1 MLNQHSMRY
10 LSRRLF
16 AHAWETPG
24 LAISAALSIIFTIV
38 FSLLQPLLIRSLIN
52 SGIAGRN
59 YHLVIEYAIA
69 IMVAA
74 ILSAITSY
82 IRSTTTQIIGEGVSY
97 RLRNRLFR
105 HLEVLSFSFYDA
117 AQTGQLLS
125 RLTEDI
131 RNLRRFYSP
140 ALRVLL
146 QTGVLVIGS
155 AIIMFSLNWR
165 LAFLALTIVPI
176 LLVVTLAFGTRVR
189 PRYLR
194 AQQQLGQVVSVLQ
207 ENLAGMRL
215 VRAFGREQFE
225 ERKFSVA
232 GLTLYDRQ
240 MDAAKLSVLAN
251 ANLPLITGLGTGV
264 VIGVGGWQV
273 IHGQLQVGTLLA
285 FYLYLTQLT
294 DPMRQIG
301 NIVNNVALAL
311 ASTERIYEVL
321 ERKPRIVTPADA
333 YRPAEVRG
341 HVTFDEVSFRYAR
354 ESREVLHDI
363 ALDAPPGSV
372 IGLVGATGS
381 GKSSIIQLL
390 ARFYDVSKGSVRVDD
405 VDVRQWDL
413 ATLRANVG
421 FVLQETFLFSDTI
434 AENIAYGRPE
444 ATREEIVAAAQA
456 AQAHNFIS
464 RLPEGYETILGER
477 GTNLSGGQKQRLAI
491 ARALLLNPRI
501 LVLDDATSSVDMET
515 EWEIQ
520 QALNILMEGRTT
532 FVIAQRLSSVRGAN
546 QILVLETGRIVER
559 GTHEELLARGGIYR
573 RIHEVQTRDAGELA
587 SPPVPPASGY
597 PVSIADRSRTAIGS
611 DGDGEGEDREKEMAQ
626 ERGVIPTPPLSI
638 AAQTLKLSGL
648 EGDGEGQGVRNV

>member
-16 AHAWETPG
+16 AQAWETRG
-24 LAISAALSIIFTIV
+24 MAIAALTSTLLAISFT
-38 FSLLQPLLIRSLIN
+38 LLQPLLIRALIN
-52 SGIAGRN
+52 QGIATHD
-59 YHLVIEYAIA
+59 YHVVTLFAAA
-69 IMVAA
+69 IMGSA

-105 HLEVLSFSFYDA
+105 HLEALSFSFYDT

-140 ALRVLL
+140 ALRVLI
-146 QTGVLVIGS
+146 QTSALVVGS
-155 AIIMFSLNWR
+155 AIIMFTLNWK
-165 LAFLALTIVPI
+165 LAFLALAIVPI
-176 LLVVTLAFGTRVR
+176 LLVVTLSFGSRVR

-194 AQQQLGQVVSVLQ
+194 AQQQLGHAMSVLQ

-225 ERKFSVA
+225 ERKFATA

-251 ANLPLITGLGTGV
+251 ANLPLITGLGTGA

-311 ASTERIYEVL
+311 ASMERIYEVL
-321 ERKPRIVTPADA
+321 ERKPRIVTPPDA
-333 YRPAEVRG
+333 NRPAEVRG
-341 HVTFDEVSFRYAR
+341 HVTFDGASFRYSR
-354 ESREVLHDI
+354 EGREVLHDI
-363 ALDAPPGSV
+363 TFDAPPGSV

-381 GKSSIIQLL
+381 GKSSIIQLV

-413 ATLRANVG
+413 PILRANVG

-434 AENIAYGRPE
+434 AENISYGRPE
-444 ATREEIVAAAQA
+444 ATREEVIAAAKA

-464 RLPEGYETILGER
+464 RLPEGYDTLLGER

-520 QALNILMEGRTT
+520 QALNVLMEGRTT
-532 FVIAQRLSSVRGAN
+532 FVIAQRLSSVRSAN
-546 QILVLETGRIVER
+546 QILVLADGRIVER
-559 GTHEELLARGGIYR
+559 GTHTELLALGGIYR
-573 RIHEVQTRDAGELA
+573 QIHDVQTRDAGEALTT
-587 SPPVPPASGY
+587 SPPGPLSIREEWRGGEMPNDGA
-597 PVSIADRSRTAIGS
+597 PLSIAGRTPPHPRPA
-611 DGDGEGEDREKEMAQ
+611 GDGEG
-626 ERGVIPTPPLSI
+626 P
-638 AAQTLKLSGL
+638 
-648 EGDGEGQGVRNV
+648 GVRKGSHA

>member
-1 MLNQHSMRY
+1 MMLNQHSMRY
-10 LSRRLF
+10 LSRRLI
-16 AHAWETPG
+16 AQAWETPRT
-24 LAISAALSIIFTIV
+24 AIGAIVSITLSV
-38 FSLLQPLLIRSLIN
+38 GFSLLQPLLIRSLIN
-52 SGIAGRN
+52 QGIAKHN
-59 YHLVIEYAIA
+59 YRAVTAWATA

-74 ILSAITSY
+74 ILSAITTY
-82 IRSTTTQIIGEGVSY
+82 VRQTTTQIVGEGVSY

-105 HLEVLSFSFYDA
+105 HLEAMSFSFYDT
-117 AQTGQLLS
+117 AQTGQLLA

-146 QTGVLVIGS
+146 QTSVLVVGS
-155 AIIMFSLNWR
+155 AVIMLTLNWK
-165 LAFLALTIVPI
+165 LAIFALLIVPV
-176 LLVVTLAFGTRVR
+176 LLVVTLWFGVQVR

-194 AQQQLGQVVSVLQ
+194 AQQQFGQIVNVLQ

-251 ANLPLITGLGTGV
+251 ANLPLITGIGTGM

-311 ASTERIYEVL
+311 ASMERIYEVL

-333 YRPAEVRG
+333 HHPAQVRG
-341 HVTFDEVSFRYAR
+341 HVTFDQVSFRYTR
-354 ESREVLHDI
+354 DGREVLHDI
-363 ALDAPPGSV
+363 SLDAPPGSV
-372 IGLVGATGS
+372 VGLVGATGS
-381 GKSSIIQLL
+381 GKSSIIQLV
-390 ARFYDVSKGSVRVDD
+390 ARYYDVSKGSVRVDD

-421 FVLQETFLFSDTI
+421 FVLQETFLFSDSI

-444 ATREEIVAAAQA
+444 ATREEVIAAAKA

-464 RLPEGYETILGER
+464 RLPEGYDTLLGER
-477 GTNLSGGQKQRLAI
+477 GVNLSGGQKQRLAI
-491 ARALLLNPRI
+491 ARALLLNPSI

-515 EWEIQ
+515 EYEIQ
-520 QALNILMEGRTT
+520 QALNVLMEGRTT

-546 QILVLETGRIVER
+546 QILVLDNGHVVER
-559 GTHEELLARGGIYR
+559 GTHDELLALSGIYR
-573 RIHEVQTRDAGELA
+573 HIHEVQTRDAGA
-587 SPPVPPASGY
+587 PSPSMPPASGY
-597 PVSIADRSRTAIGS
+597 PVSIAPTPGLSIGS
-611 DGDGEGEDREKEMAQ
+611 DGDGEGEFRAKGMDK
-626 ERGVIPTPPLSI
+626 ERGLIPTSPLSI
-638 AAQTLKLSGL
+638 AAQTSNQSGPK
-648 EGDGEGQGVRNV
+648 GDGEGSGVRKI